1 MMIIDPPV
9 TPFSPPADIED
20 WIKKLATYPQ
30 DEPAVQRAMADAKR
44 GLEFAR
50 SLQAENHQEPRR
62 RAA

>member
-9 TPFSPPADIED
+9 TPFSPPAEIES
-20 WIKKLATYPQ
+20 WIKKLATYSQ

-44 GLEFAR
+44 GLEFAQ
-50 SLQAENHQEPRR
+50 SLEAESRQELRR

>member
-9 TPFSPPADIED
+9 TPFSPPAEIET

-30 DEPAVQRAMADAKR
+30 DEPAVRRAMADAKR

-50 SLQAENHQEPRR
+50 SLEAENRQESHRH
-62 RAA
+62 AA